1 MNRFHRR
8 TNTLS
13 GGFTLVE
20 TMFAIMIM
28 AIALTMVAGA
38 IPVGLEISQDVAK
51 SYQGKTTAHNAV
63 AIVRNEIPHD
73 PGDLPGGNGTFK
85 DETDEITPAT
95 LRHQK
100 VEDSDDNLHRDERKG
115 FRVLIKRV
123 NGNANDYLVAI
134 FAYSEGDAYNANWP
148 ANGERGNEMAFK
160 KWTSISD
167 LAGDK
172 RSFKVSGNLN
182 RMQPSSIV
190 LGNNGSW
197 GRIESIDGDRVLLD
211 RALTGSDDKLTP
223 IWTIY
228 EHDGNPGRP
237 LPVMSPGLDL
247 LTVRTALRSEQ

>member
-8 TNTLS
+8 IHTVST
-13 GGFTLVE
+13 GFTLVE

-38 IPVGLEISQDVAK
+38 IPVGLEISQETAK

-63 AIVRNEIPHD
+63 AIVRNEISHD

-85 DETDEITPAT
+85 DETDEITPVK
-95 LRHQK
+95 LRHQQ
-100 VEDSDDNLHRDERKG
+100 VVDNDDNLHRDERKG
-115 FRVLIKRV
+115 FRVLLKRV

-134 FAYSEGDAYNANWP
+134 FSYSEADEYNLNWP
-148 ANGERGNEMAFK
+148 GDGERGNEMASQ

-167 LAGDK
+167 LADNK

-182 RMQPSSIV
+182 RMQPGSIV
-190 LGNNGSW
+190 LGDNGSW
-197 GRIESIDGDRVLLD
+197 ARIESIDGRRVVVDRP
-211 RALTGSDDKLTP
+211 LTGSTGDLTP
-223 IWTIY
+223 LWTIY

-247 LTVRTALRSEQ
+247 LTVRTALRSNQ